1 MSKPQIASPEP
12 APAAIDVVRKRFPL
26 RKTLQNASGVYLLGA
41 LILLFSLWVPE
52 TFLTATTLKSL
63 AAEQSVTAILAL
75 GLLLPGAALKFDL
88 SAATLL
94 GASAIGVSWLTAIHG
109 VSLGL
114 AIVAVVAFG
123 ALVGAINGTLV
134 VFVGIDAFIATL
146 AMSSVLTALTLAL
159 SNNQL
164 ITGLP
169 DQLGEFA
176 SPQVLGLS
184 ILFFY
189 MLAIALAVWYI
200 LERHPIGRRLH
211 AAGAN
216 PEAARLA
223 GVRVGRLVFGS
234 FVASG
239 VVASIAGLLA
249 TARVG
254 AGDPSLGPPYLLP
267 AYAAV
272 FLGTTQFKGGRVNAA
287 GTLLAVFL
295 LATGVRGLQLAG
307 AQFWVN
313 DLFNG
318 VALAGAVGLAAL
330 ARRRAAST
338 KD

>member
-1 MSKPQIASPEP
+1 MNESPSASTVLPSQPIRVPRKPLS
-12 APAAIDVVRKRFPL
+12 L
-26 RKTLQNASGVYLLGA
+26 RKTFQSASGLYLWGA
-41 LILLFSLWVPE
+41 LILLFALWVPE
-52 TFLTATTLKSL
+52 TFLTTTTVKSL

-75 GLLLPGAALKFDL
+75 GLLLPVAAGQFDL

-94 GASAIGVSWLTAIHG
+94 GAAAIGVSWLTAIHG
-109 VSLGL
+109 VPLEL
-114 AIVAVVAFG
+114 AVVIVIGFG
-123 ALVGAINGTLV
+123 ALVGAINGALV
-134 VFVGIDAFIATL
+134 VLIGIDSFIATL
-146 AMSSVLTALTLAL
+146 ATSSVLTAITLAV

-169 DQLGEFA
+169 EKLGEFA
-176 SPQVLGLS
+176 SPQPLGIS

-189 MLAIALAVWYI
+189 MLVVAAVVWYL
-200 LERHPIGRRLH
+200 LEHHPTGRRLH
-211 AAGAN
+211 ASGGN
-216 PEAARLA
+216 PLAARLA

-239 VVASIAGLLA
+239 VIASLAGLLA

-272 FLGTTQFKGGRVNAA
+272 FLGATQFKGGRVNVA

-307 AQFWVN
+307 AQFWVD

-318 VALAGAVGLAAL
+318 VALAVAVGLAAL
-330 ARRRAAST
+330 ARRRASAAT
-338 KD
+338 